1 MAKSFIQRTALL
13 PYAARDMYELVNDVA
28 AYPAYMEGCVGS
40 QVLVCD
46 DDEMVA
52 RLDLAKAGVKQSFT
66 TRNQLVPGRAII
78 MQLEQ
83 GPFDEFAGNWTFEAL
98 GAGACRVS
106 LDLHFSMPGKLAS
119 AAARRLFQSV
129 SSNLVDALCRRA
141 KQVYG

>member
-1 MAKSFIQRTALL
+1 MAKSLIQRTALL
-13 PYAARDMYELVNDVA
+13 PYTACDMYELVNDVS
-28 AYPAYMEGCVGS
+28 AYPAYMDGCVAT
-40 QVLVCD
+40 QVLVRG

-52 RLDLAKAGVKQSFT
+52 RLDLARAGVKQSFT

-98 GAGACRVS
+98 GASACRVS
-106 LDLHFSMPGKLAS
+106 LDLHFSMPGRLAS
-119 AAARRLFQSV
+119 AAARGLFQSV
-129 SSNLVDALCRRA
+129 SSKLIDALCKRA